1 MKKWE
6 TVNNLKIKN
15 GELKID
21 EVIKALL
28 ENRGIKTKK
37 ETEDFLNPKLSE
49 VTIKSV
55 RINALQVKKSID
67 RIKKAIKNKEQ
78 VVIFGDYDV
87 DGICGSAILWE
98 TLNDLGAKVMP
109 YIPNRIDEGYGL
121 SIKGVE
127 NLESKIQNI
136 KLIITVDN
144 GIVANKAVE
153 FAKKQ
158 GIDVIIT
165 DHHVPSEK
173 LPNAFSIV
181 HTTLL
186 CGTGVA
192 YMLSLELKTQ
202 NSKLKNRDHL
212 GLVSLATVA
221 DLVPLLV

>member
-6 TVNNLKIKN
+6 MLTKLKTENLKLKN
-15 GELKID
+15 D
-21 EVIKALL
+21 EVIKILL
-28 ENRGIKTKK
+28 DNRRIKTKK
-37 ETEDFLNPKLSE
+37 EIEDFLNPKLPD
-49 VTIKSV
+49 VTITSV
-55 RINALQVKKSID
+55 KISAPQVRKSID

-78 VVIFGDYDV
+78 VVVFGDYDV
-87 DGICGSAILWE
+87 DGICGSAIIWE

-121 SIKGVE
+121 SIKGIQ

-165 DHHVPSEK
+165 DHHVPSGK
-173 LPNAFSIV
+173 LPKAFSIV

-192 YMLSLELKTQ
+192 YMLAS
-202 NSKLKNRDHL
+202 N
-212 GLVSLATVA
+212 
-221 DLVPLLV
+221 